1 MTRNWLVSAL
11 RSSCWVLAAVDGVLV
26 CTHFDRGVGW
36 AQWTAGGRGGHT
48 RELLNVD
55 SDTVINNI
63 NIQY

>member
-1 MTRNWLVSAL
+1 M
-11 RSSCWVLAAVDGVLV
+11 DGVLV
-26 CTHFDRGVGW
+26 CTHFDPGVGW

-63 NIQY
+63 NICTILGNGIFFLLQYNFFFAP